1 MSFFMQCI
9 MADCDHIAVENPVG
23 VMNKAYRK
31 PDQIIEPYNFAESES
46 DTANYVTKRTCLWL
60 KGLPLLKTNSLNKP
74 DNAKLFGTYKNGK
87 AGCWNDSHARDP
99 KVRSKTFPG
108 IAKAFA
114 EQWGDYLIQMDADAG
129 TAEILQVNR
138 DTMTDVPWLDV
149 LGNYGGTE
157 FKQLCLAYNYGDGG
171 PKSCRNTVS
180 AVSSLLFDA
189 PIDYY
194 MQVPMTAIPVLND
207 VVGGVPI
214 TFQEDMTDID
224 PAFVKGAT
232 VRLDG
237 SQAEKFVRSRMGLSD
252 DTNTY
257 RMERQLQY
265 LDSFQNCAREAI
277 DTDSQFVLTLLEKL
291 SDYLQ
296 TNLTG
301 DQLVNFITQLD
312 ESEISPIRPPQGT
325 LTLEDGHY
333 AFYVDLDP
341 TWEDVKRAYCG

>member
-1 MSFFMQCI
+1 MKKVVVLLIIVALLAALIAGAALMSKKEAEAPIENAGTAQNAAVKTKSLTYNGQEYPMKTHLQTVLLI
-9 MADCDHIAVENPVG
+9 GTDAVEAYEQTTEG
-23 VMNKAYRK
+23 VK
-31 PDQIIEPYNFAESES
+31 PFYNYNQADFLTLLVL
-46 DTANYVTKRTCLWL
+46 DT
-60 KGLPLLKTNSLNKP
+60 
-74 DNAKLFGTYKNGK
+74 DNN
-87 AGCWNDSHARDP
+87 
-99 KVRSKTFPG
+99 
-108 IAKAFA
+108 
-114 EQWGDYLIQMDADAG
+114 

>member
-1 MSFFMQCI
+1 MKKFALLLLCVALLAALIAGAVFLTQREEDAPIENAGTVQNAAVKTKSLTYNGQEYPMKTHLQTVLLI
-9 MADCDHIAVENPVG
+9 GTDAVEAYEETTEG
-23 VMNKAYRK
+23 VR
-31 PDQIIEPYNFAESES
+31 PFYNYNQADFLTLLVL
-46 DTANYVTKRTCLWL
+46 DT
-60 KGLPLLKTNSLNKP
+60 
-74 DNAKLFGTYKNGK
+74 DNN
-87 AGCWNDSHARDP
+87 
-99 KVRSKTFPG
+99 
-108 IAKAFA
+108 
-114 EQWGDYLIQMDADAG
+114 

-157 FKQLCLAYNYGDGG
+157 FKQLCLAFNYGDGG

>member
-1 MSFFMQCI
+1 MKKVVVLLIIVALLAALIAGAALMSKKEAEAPIENAGTVQNAAVKTKSLTYNGQEYPMKTHLQTVLLI
-9 MADCDHIAVENPVG
+9 GTDAVEAYEQTTEG
-23 VMNKAYRK
+23 VK
-31 PDQIIEPYNFAESES
+31 PFYNYNQADFLTLLVL
-46 DTANYVTKRTCLWL
+46 DT
-60 KGLPLLKTNSLNKP
+60 
-74 DNAKLFGTYKNGK
+74 DNN
-87 AGCWNDSHARDP
+87 
-99 KVRSKTFPG
+99 
-108 IAKAFA
+108 
-114 EQWGDYLIQMDADAG
+114 
-129 TAEILQVNR
+129 TAEILQLNR

-149 LGNYGGTE
+149 LGEYGGTE
-157 FKQLCLAYNYGDGG
+157 YKQLCLAFNYGDGG

>member
-1 MSFFMQCI
+1 MKKVVVLLIIVALLAALIAGAALMSKKEAEAPIENAGTAQNAAVKTKSLTYNGQEYPMKTHLQTVLLI
-9 MADCDHIAVENPVG
+9 GTDAVEAYEQTTEG
-23 VMNKAYRK
+23 VK
-31 PDQIIEPYNFAESES
+31 PFYNYNQADFLTLLVL
-46 DTANYVTKRTCLWL
+46 DT
-60 KGLPLLKTNSLNKP
+60 
-74 DNAKLFGTYKNGK
+74 DNN
-87 AGCWNDSHARDP
+87 
-99 KVRSKTFPG
+99 
-108 IAKAFA
+108 
-114 EQWGDYLIQMDADAG
+114 
-129 TAEILQVNR
+129 TAEILQLNR

-149 LGNYGGTE
+149 LGEYGGTE
-157 FKQLCLAYNYGDGG
+157 FKQLCLAFNYGDGG

>member
-1 MSFFMQCI
+1 MKKVVVLLIIVALLAALIAGAALMSKKEAEAPIENAGTAQNAAVKTKSLTYNGQEYPMKTHLQTVLLI
-9 MADCDHIAVENPVG
+9 GTDAVEAYEQTTEG
-23 VMNKAYRK
+23 VK
-31 PDQIIEPYNFAESES
+31 PFYNYNQADFLMLAVL
-46 DTANYVTKRTCLWL
+46 DT
-60 KGLPLLKTNSLNKP
+60 
-74 DNAKLFGTYKNGK
+74 
-87 AGCWNDSHARDP
+87 
-99 KVRSKTFPG
+99 
-108 IAKAFA
+108 
-114 EQWGDYLIQMDADAG
+114 DAG

-157 FKQLCLAYNYGDGG
+157 FKQLCLAFNYGDGG

>member
-1 MSFFMQCI
+1 MKKVVVLLIIVALLAALIAGAALMSKKEAEAPIENAGTVQNAAVKTKSLTYNGQEYPMKTHLQTVLLI
-9 MADCDHIAVENPVG
+9 GTDAVEAYEQTTEG
-23 VMNKAYRK
+23 VK
-31 PDQIIEPYNFAESES
+31 PFYNYNQADFLTLLVL
-46 DTANYVTKRTCLWL
+46 DT
-60 KGLPLLKTNSLNKP
+60 
-74 DNAKLFGTYKNGK
+74 DNN
-87 AGCWNDSHARDP
+87 
-99 KVRSKTFPG
+99 
-108 IAKAFA
+108 
-114 EQWGDYLIQMDADAG
+114 
-129 TAEILQVNR
+129 TAEILQLNR

-149 LGNYGGTE
+149 LGEYGGTE
-157 FKQLCLAYNYGDGG
+157 YKQLCLAYNYGDGG

-214 TFQEDMTDID
+214 TFQEDMTEID
-224 PAFVKGAT
+224 PALVKGAT

-257 RMERQLQY
+257 RMERQPQY

>member
-1 MSFFMQCI
+1 MKKVVVLLIIVALPAALIAGAALMSKIEAEAPIENAGTVQNAAVKTKSLTYNGQEYPMKTHLQTVLLI
-9 MADCDHIAVENPVG
+9 GTDAVEAYEQTTEG
-23 VMNKAYRK
+23 VK
-31 PDQIIEPYNFAESES
+31 PFYNYNQADFLTLLVL
-46 DTANYVTKRTCLWL
+46 DT
-60 KGLPLLKTNSLNKP
+60 
-74 DNAKLFGTYKNGK
+74 DNN
-87 AGCWNDSHARDP
+87 
-99 KVRSKTFPG
+99 
-108 IAKAFA
+108 
-114 EQWGDYLIQMDADAG
+114 

-157 FKQLCLAYNYGDGG
+157 FKQLCLAFNYGDGG

>member
-1 MSFFMQCI
+1 MKKVVVLLIIVALLAALIAGAALMSKKEAEAPIENAGTAQNAAVKTKSLTYNGQEYPMKPHLQTVLLI
-9 MADCDHIAVENPVG
+9 GTDAVEAYEQTTEG
-23 VMNKAYRK
+23 VK
-31 PDQIIEPYNFAESES
+31 PFYNYNQADFLTLLVL
-46 DTANYVTKRTCLWL
+46 DT
-60 KGLPLLKTNSLNKP
+60 
-74 DNAKLFGTYKNGK
+74 DNN
-87 AGCWNDSHARDP
+87 
-99 KVRSKTFPG
+99 
-108 IAKAFA
+108 
-114 EQWGDYLIQMDADAG
+114 
-129 TAEILQVNR
+129 TAEILQLNR

-149 LGNYGGTE
+149 LGEYGGTE

>member
-1 MSFFMQCI
+1 MPFRKWEIHTVFYNYNQ
-9 MADCDHIAVENPVG
+9 ADFLTLLVL
-23 VMNKAYRK
+23 
-31 PDQIIEPYNFAESES
+31 
-46 DTANYVTKRTCLWL
+46 DT
-60 KGLPLLKTNSLNKP
+60 
-74 DNAKLFGTYKNGK
+74 DNN
-87 AGCWNDSHARDP
+87 
-99 KVRSKTFPG
+99 
-108 IAKAFA
+108 
-114 EQWGDYLIQMDADAG
+114 

-157 FKQLCLAYNYGDGG
+157 FKQLCLAFNYGDGG

>member
-1 MSFFMQCI
+1 MKKVVVLLIIVALLAALIAGAALMSKKEAEAPIENAGTVQNAAVKTKSLTYNGQEYPMKTHLQTVLLI
-9 MADCDHIAVENPVG
+9 GTDAVEAYEQTTEG
-23 VMNKAYRK
+23 VK
-31 PDQIIEPYNFAESES
+31 PFYNYNQADFLTLLVL
-46 DTANYVTKRTCLWL
+46 DT
-60 KGLPLLKTNSLNKP
+60 
-74 DNAKLFGTYKNGK
+74 DNN
-87 AGCWNDSHARDP
+87 
-99 KVRSKTFPG
+99 
-108 IAKAFA
+108 
-114 EQWGDYLIQMDADAG
+114 
-129 TAEILQVNR
+129 TAEILQLNR

-149 LGNYGGTE
+149 LGEYGGTE
-157 FKQLCLAYNYGDGG
+157 YKQLCLAYNYGDGG

>member
-1 MSFFMQCI
+1 MSKKEAEAPIENAGTVQNAAVKTKSLTYNGQEYPMKTHLQTVLLI
-9 MADCDHIAVENPVG
+9 GTDAVEAYEQTTEG
-23 VMNKAYRK
+23 VK
-31 PDQIIEPYNFAESES
+31 PFYNYNQADFLTLLVL
-46 DTANYVTKRTCLWL
+46 DT
-60 KGLPLLKTNSLNKP
+60 
-74 DNAKLFGTYKNGK
+74 DNN
-87 AGCWNDSHARDP
+87 
-99 KVRSKTFPG
+99 
-108 IAKAFA
+108 
-114 EQWGDYLIQMDADAG
+114 